1 MRNGLPGFLVPIIAL
16 LLFSSHVYLNGGVLN
31 DKSIKTME
39 PRLIQRDPILNIY
52 DSGDK
57 RAQNFG
63 WPEEYVCDLMDMGDL
78 CLSNVNNLYRD
89 VMVSG
94 TSLILSDSSMT
105 KAYRIPVRLER
116 RSSTNIS
123 DAINAGKPKGTEMIP
138 SLVAEKDND
147 KGKTISVKKG
157 LNKDRVKIRKQLMMI
172 AIELD
177 LDPRLAL
184 SMAKVESGYNPESV
198 SPKGAVGVL
207 QIMPKY
213 AWHDFRITREMLFD
227 PKVNIRVGLL
237 WMKSLLHRFDHD
249 LDLSLAAYNAGASRV
264 VKAGYNIPP
273 IKETQSYVK
282 KVRETMENEV

>member
-1 MRNGLPGFLVPIIAL
+1 MKRVRNGLPGFLAPIIAL
-16 LLFSSHVYLNGGVLN
+16 FLLYGHVYLNTVVLN

-39 PRLIQRDPILNIY
+39 PGLIHHEPFPDLDDSRD
-52 DSGDK
+52 K
-57 RAQNFG
+57 KEQNSN
-63 WPEEYVCDLMDMGDL
+63 WPEKDL
-78 CLSNVNNLYRD
+78 CQSNANNHYND

-94 TSLILSDSSMT
+94 TSLIAPDSCM
-105 KAYRIPVRLER
+105 AEACRIPVRLEHPY
-116 RSSTNIS
+116 STDPG
-123 DAINAGKPKGTEMIP
+123 DAINAGEPKGAEMILSP
-138 SLVAEKDND
+138 GAEKDND
-147 KGKTISVKKG
+147 KGKSVSVKKA
-157 LNKDRVKIRKQLMMI
+157 LNKDRVKIRKHLMMI

-207 QIMPKY
+207 QVMPKY

-227 PKVNIRVGLL
+227 PKVNIRVGLSR
-237 WMKSLLHRFDHD
+237 MKSLLDRFNHD

-273 IKETQSYVK
+273 IEETQSYVK
-282 KVRETMENEV
+282 KVRETMDDEV